1 LAVEIISDPPGAE
14 VLMNG
19 VSKGRTPARITDI
32 QPGSYEIELRKEGYA
47 SYHKSAR
54 FSANSEYTIRVSL
67 GSGAA
72 KGFIAIA
79 SQPPG
84 AKIKINGEDSGRTPA
99 TVGLTSGHYTVAVE
113 QEGYPTQER
122 TVDLKDGE
130 THQLNFRFGSG
141 R

>member
-1 LAVEIISDPPGAE
+1 
-14 VLMNG
+14 VLSG
-19 VSKGRTPARITDI
+19 
-32 QPGSYEIELRKEGYA
+32 
-47 SYHKSAR
+47 
-54 FSANSEYTIRVSL
+54 L

-72 KGFIAIA
+72 KGFIAIT

-84 AKIKINGEDSGRTPA
+84 AKIKINGEDSGRAPA

-130 THQLNFRFGSG
+130 THQLNFRFGPQQ
-141 R
+141 

>member
-1 LAVEIISDPPGAE
+1 
-14 VLMNG
+14 M
-19 VSKGRTPARITDI
+19 
-32 QPGSYEIELRKEGYA
+32 
-47 SYHKSAR
+47 
-54 FSANSEYTIRVSL
+54 SL

-72 KGFIAIA
+72 KGFIAIT

-84 AKIKINGEDSGRTPA
+84 AEIKINGEDSGSTPA

-141 R
+141 Q

>member
-1 LAVEIISDPPGAE
+1 
-14 VLMNG
+14 MNG

-72 KGFIAIA
+72 KGFIAIT

-84 AKIKINGEDSGRTPA
+84 AEIKINGEDSGRTPA
-99 TVGLTSGHYTVAVE
+99 TVGLTSGRYTVAVE

-130 THQLNFRFGSG
+130 THQLNF
-141 R
+141 